1 MGSFYLKGIV
11 IKGKFLKFK
20 MVENV
25 IVINIWTF
33 PLTVC
38 KKKRNDVFSNAICAN
53 STKYL

>member
-20 MVENV
+20 MAENV